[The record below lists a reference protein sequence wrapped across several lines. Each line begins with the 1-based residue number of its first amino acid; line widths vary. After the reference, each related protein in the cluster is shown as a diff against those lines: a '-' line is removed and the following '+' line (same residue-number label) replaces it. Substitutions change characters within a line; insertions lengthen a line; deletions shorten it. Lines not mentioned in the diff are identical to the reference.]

1 MEIPIDLQNELL
13 EYCNINKIEDV
24 KAFTLKML
32 KQGLTIEK
40 YGSRPA
46 QPNLEPKII
55 EKIVEVPVE
64 KIIKVSDDEKLN
76 EVLKENVKLNDE
88 INKLNNELIEIKR
101 KKDIYG
107 E

>member
-1 MEIPIDLQNELL
+1 MEIPNDLQSEIL

-24 KAFTLKML
+24 STFTLKMV
-32 KQGLTIEK
+32 KQGLTVEK
-40 YGSRPA
+40 YGSRPT
-46 QPNLEPKII
+46 QPNLEPKVI

-76 EVLKENVKLNDE
+76 EVLKENSRLNDE